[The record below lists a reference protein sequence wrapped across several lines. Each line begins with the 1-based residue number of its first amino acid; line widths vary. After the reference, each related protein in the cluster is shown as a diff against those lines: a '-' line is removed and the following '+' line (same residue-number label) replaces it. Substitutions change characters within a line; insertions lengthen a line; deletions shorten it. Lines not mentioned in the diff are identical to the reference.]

1 MYRSYEDLEVWK
13 RAVEVALQVY
23 EALKGCHDFGLKDQ
37 MTRSA
42 VSVSSNIAEGMER
55 NSVKETIHF
64 LHIAKGSCA
73 ELRTQLIIAGR
84 VGAIEPEKA
93 DHLQMEGVEISKM
106 LQGLVRS
113 MKC

>member
-1 MYRSYEDLEVWK
+1 MYKSYEDLEVWK
-13 RAVEVALQVY
+13 RSVELAVQLYEVLR
-23 EALKGCHDFGLKDQ
+23 GCRDFGLKDQ
-37 MTRSA
+37 MTRA
-42 VSVSSNIAEGMER
+42 VVSVSSNIAEGIER
-55 NSVKETIHF
+55 DSVKETIHF

-113 MKC
+113 FKI